1 MSKANEKYSKYM
13 WIINE
18 ITKTKE
24 IIADISMDQVDTSQI
39 THLTAEVLNIR
50 WYELLPFHRH
60 LFLYKTPLLFIGEWT
75 VSNQ

>member
-1 MSKANEKYSKYM
+1 MEAKYCSMSKANEKYSKYM

-50 WYELLPFHRH
+50 
-60 LFLYKTPLLFIGEWT
+60 
-75 VSNQ
+75 